1 MGFQRIGLFFWPR
14 ITYLNREPIVNLSG
28 TIHYSGL
35 IHLFIGE
42 WEEARSLIG
51 QGAIGMKEI

>member
-28 TIHYSGL
+28 TIPPL